1 MTSATTPLA
10 LQPWTAR
17 VTRRARRAHARRTA
31 RGVDRASPT
40 TRCDALDDAV
50 AAVGDAAAD
59 AASRLPEALAERPY
73 EVRVHTDTHLFPGL
87 AQYDAIGAHFNVP
100 AVLAATVVTTGV
112 GVLLASQLWERSFR
126 ALVFPEEAAEER
138 RRNAPPLTLCG
149 VDCSAYPIFGDPT
162 VQRAVA
168 FAARWHHGQYRRT
181 GETYV
186 THCIEAALILAAML
200 PTTAPGAVAK
210 KKYVDAVAACVLHDV
225 VDDTEC
231 ELQDVRLAFGDTV
244 ATLVADVSTLGKLPQ
259 ILRRSQ
265 RRRAENAAAAA
276 AKRAES
282 GGSESGASRT
292 RAGFEKRH
300 LPDADLE
307 RDAVREAGMT
317 GRALKIAETRENF
330 EGVDVLELA
339 SLRRMLW
346 SLVRDPRCFLIK
358 FADRIHN
365 MRTAYA
371 VDPAKAKFVANETL
385 QVWCSFA
392 EQLGMFAAKAEMEDL
407 SFAVKDPES
416 FRAVINARYDAW
428 GVDGVEASRRR
439 KKFAKRFERRK
450 AEEVRALEGYADSAS
465 RAISASAD
473 AEDDVA
479 SREDG
484 TVRRNRE
491 MKNLQTNEGGEKA
504 IVSGAVLSGRPAL
517 RAKWT
522 WEPPTGADVQ
532 MFFERIRRGE
542 NAGTPQDLRVSRADR
557 KARAAAET
565 ARRVAE
571 AARARALEE
580 ERLKRAKPLT
590 PEQESS
596 RALLACVPPFDVLRA
611 SNRSSAAA
619 AAAAAATAAADA
631 ATAAAVAGA
640 GADASARAYA
650 DARMGGASLEASL
663 EALQKCRDT
672 TLRSLQLDALAPGLR
687 VDIEGRLKSAHSTHL
702 KMRRKKASFAQVCDA
717 RALRVVVGEPGEQP
731 GTREEVMA
739 CYDLVEAIHKLYRPV
754 DGESDDYVSNP
765 KPSGYQSLHTAVV
778 GPDGALLEFQVRTR
792 AMHEAAEFG
801 DAAHWLYKDFIADAD
816 AAGREDTDT
825 SVNNVSSPF
834 ASPALKNR
842 NGDANRSGVA
852 VAAGAPVLIV
862 RGARGDRL
870 AAGVVCWA
878 QGSRMHV
885 VEPARGD
892 AFAPGFA
899 NAAGVVDVAEWVAM
913 GLHESLLERAV
924 AGGRLEPRQ
933 TGRGYAVIEFALCS
947 DGRWHQRDAYGRVLG
962 STVADPLD
970 VDALLDALETSS
982 AESSAERAKGGE
994 NAGSKEGAKDARE
1007 TRAAAADAD
1016 DVSGKSDAR
1025 RDAKKKEPTRI
1036 ELGEG
1041 ATSVVA
1047 DLASPDD
1054 AMVSLQVAAMQ
1065 RALQAYLDDADDEAP
1080 DGSRESSGAGETPSD
1095 AADAR
1100 DANGASRDA
1109 GGRLRGVENENENEN
1124 ENTGDG
1130 SGDVADVAD
1139 VVKTPETFSGSSFVP
1154 STFRETAA
1162 AAARAGVRAAER
1174 DLARAAAGGEAG
1186 AERAVEEA
1194 RKELRLRLD
1203 ALALDAAA
1211 ERRAKQRAAEQ
1222 KALRS
1227 GEGASPIFP
1236 IARAAAIGKM
1246 DAGDAL
1252 ASPARD
1258 ELAATAASGLFDAE
1272 DAAQMADMLSPLSGQ
1287 PSVTFDEEN
1296 VLVVA
1301 WTKREDGD
1309 ETAAMTPELIKVPK
1323 GVTAAQISRG
1333 VAGDRDDDARSDAD
1347 ADGFAKTSTDA
1358 SSPGMNNS
1366 VPELVNV
1373 NMEMVPADTPL
1384 KQGDQVFLGDER

>member
-10 LQPWTAR
+10 LQPWTSR
-17 VTRRARRAHARRTA
+17 VGRRARRAYARRVA
-31 RGVDRASPT
+31 KGLDRACPS
-40 TRCDALDDAV
+40 TRCDALDETVDAV
-50 AAVGDAAAD
+50 GVAVAD
-59 AASRLPEALAERPY
+59 AASRLPDTLGEHPY
-73 EVRVHTDTHLFPGL
+73 EVRVHTDTHMFPGL
-87 AQYDAIGAHFNVP
+87 AQYDAVGAHFNVP
-100 AVLAATVVTTGV
+100 AVLAATAVTTGV

-126 ALVFPEEAAEER
+126 AIVFPEEAAEER

-149 VDCSAYPIFGDPT
+149 VDCSAYPIFGDET
-162 VQRAVA
+162 VQRSVT

-200 PTTAPGAVAK
+200 PTTAPGAAAK
-210 KKYVDAVAACVLHDV
+210 RKYVDAVAACVLHDV

-231 ELQDVRLAFGDTV
+231 ELEDVRAAFGDTV

-276 AKRAES
+276 TKEMN
-282 GGSESGASRT
+282 ASR
-292 RAGFEKRH
+292 
-300 LPDADLE
+300 LDADLE
-307 RDAVREAGMT
+307 RDAVREAGIT

-371 VDPAKAKFVANETL
+371 VDPTKAKFVANETL

-392 EQLGMFAAKAEMEDL
+392 EQLGMFGAKAEMEDL
-407 SFAVKDPES
+407 SFAVKDPDS

-428 GVDGVEASRRR
+428 GVDGIEASRRR
-439 KKFAKRFERRK
+439 KKFAKRFESRSEAPRT
-450 AEEVRALEGYADSAS
+450 LEGYASRGNAAEADRLAS
-465 RAISASAD
+465 
-473 AEDDVA
+473 EDETARTFVPNA
-479 SREDG
+479 
-484 TVRRNRE
+484 
-491 MKNLQTNEGGEKA
+491 KA
-504 IVSGAVLSGRPAL
+504 IVSGAVEDPTL

-542 NAGTPQDLRVSRADR
+542 NAGTPRDLRASRAEGR
-557 KARAAAET
+557 SRAAAES

-580 ERLKRAKPLT
+580 ERLRRAKPT
-590 PEQESS
+590 TAEQESL

-631 ATAAAVAGA
+631 ATAATVAGA

-702 KMRRKKASFAQVCDA
+702 KMRRKNVPFAGVCDA

-731 GTREEVMA
+731 GTREEVVA

-754 DGESDDYVSNP
+754 DGESDDYVANP

-801 DAAHWLYKDFIADAD
+801 DAAHWLYKDFIAEAD
-816 AAGREDTDT
+816 AAGRVTEPAHTERATTDAAR
-825 SVNNVSSPF
+825 VSSSASNARGLERETRVSKMNDEN
-834 ASPALKNR
+834 ASPA
-842 NGDANRSGVA
+842 AE
-852 VAAGAPVLIV
+852 AGSPVLIV

-870 AAGVVCWA
+870 AAGVVSWA
-878 QGSRMHV
+878 EGSRMHV
-885 VEPARGD
+885 IEPARGD

-913 GLHESLLERAV
+913 GLHTSLLERAV
-924 AGGRLEPRQ
+924 AGGRLQPRQ

-947 DGRWHQRDAYGRVLG
+947 DGRWHQRDAYGRVIG

-982 AESSAERAKGGE
+982 EKAKAGNALSEEEDAAARA
-994 NAGSKEGAKDARE
+994 
-1007 TRAAAADAD
+1007 TRADA
-1016 DVSGKSDAR
+1016 GDASR
-1025 RDAKKKEPTRI
+1025 VEGSVASPSKIAEQPTRI

-1054 AMVSLQVAAMQ
+1054 AMVSLQVRAMQ
-1065 RALQAYLDDADDEAP
+1065 RALQAYLDDEDDEAP
-1080 DGSRESSGAGETPSD
+1080 DALEDSGALRATAGSGWRSGARARKKRDAVDAEKTKEASSAFSDVKDAARRLDGGWTAADRSENGREEASASLGVSGDGRKTPSV
-1095 AADAR
+1095 
-1100 DANGASRDA
+1100 
-1109 GGRLRGVENENENEN
+1109 LGVDP
-1124 ENTGDG
+1124 T
-1130 SGDVADVAD
+1130 A
-1139 VVKTPETFSGSSFVP
+1139 
-1154 STFRETAA
+1154 FRETAA
-1162 AAARAGVRAAER
+1162 AAARAGLRAAER

-1194 RKELRLRLD
+1194 RKELRLSLD

-1211 ERRAKQRAAEQ
+1211 ERRAKKRAAEAE
-1222 KALRS
+1222 ALRS
-1227 GEGASPIFP
+1227 GEKEAPIFP
-1236 IARAAAIGKM
+1236 IARAAA
-1246 DAGDAL
+1246 AGAPGGLDVGPE
-1252 ASPARD
+1252 ASPTGAP
-1258 ELAATAASGLFDAE
+1258 ASRLFDAE
-1272 DAAQMADMLSPLSGQ
+1272 DAAQMAEALSGQ
-1287 PSVTFDEEN
+1287 PTVTFDDEN

-1301 WTKREDGD
+1301 WTKKLDGD
-1309 ETAAMTPELIKVPK
+1309 ETKAMTPELIKAPK
-1323 GVTAAQISRG
+1323 GVTAAQVSRG
-1333 VAGDRDDDARSDAD
+1333 VAGDRVENATSDAD
-1347 ADGFAKTSTDA
+1347 ADGVGGASTGA
-1358 SSPGMNNS
+1358 SASRAGMNDS
-1366 VPELVNV
+1366 TPELVNV

>member
-619 AAAAAATAAADA
+619 AAAAAATAAACASA
-631 ATAAAVAGA
+631 ASRSTRRRGASGLSENSAGA
-640 GADASARAYA
+640 FLPRRRDASCTSRSSPS
-650 DARMGGASLEASL
+650 ASTA
-663 EALQKCRDT
+663 T
-672 TLRSLQLDALAPGLR
+672 TGSSR
-687 VDIEGRLKSAHSTHL
+687 
-702 KMRRKKASFAQVCDA
+702 
-717 RALRVVVGEPGEQP
+717 
-731 GTREEVMA
+731 
-739 CYDLVEAIHKLYRPV
+739 
-754 DGESDDYVSNP
+754 
-765 KPSGYQSLHTAVV
+765 
-778 GPDGALLEFQVRTR
+778 
-792 AMHEAAEFG
+792 
-801 DAAHWLYKDFIADAD
+801 AD
-816 AAGREDTDT
+816 AANL
-825 SVNNVSSPF
+825 SAHAFSP
-834 ASPALKNR
+834 
-842 NGDANRSGVA
+842 V
-852 VAAGAPVLIV
+852 
-862 RGARGDRL
+862 
-870 AAGVVCWA
+870 
-878 QGSRMHV
+878 
-885 VEPARGD
+885 
-892 AFAPGFA
+892 
-899 NAAGVVDVAEWVAM
+899 
-913 GLHESLLERAV
+913 
-924 AGGRLEPRQ
+924 
-933 TGRGYAVIEFALCS
+933 
-947 DGRWHQRDAYGRVLG
+947 
-962 STVADPLD
+962 
-970 VDALLDALETSS
+970 
-982 AESSAERAKGGE
+982 SAERA
-994 NAGSKEGAKDARE
+994 
-1007 TRAAAADAD
+1007 
-1016 DVSGKSDAR
+1016 
-1025 RDAKKKEPTRI
+1025 
-1036 ELGEG
+1036 
-1041 ATSVVA
+1041 
-1047 DLASPDD
+1047 SP
-1054 AMVSLQVAAMQ
+1054 
-1065 RALQAYLDDADDEAP
+1065 
-1080 DGSRESSGAGETPSD
+1080 
-1095 AADAR
+1095 
-1100 DANGASRDA
+1100 
-1109 GGRLRGVENENENEN
+1109 
-1124 ENTGDG
+1124 
-1130 SGDVADVAD
+1130 
-1139 VVKTPETFSGSSFVP
+1139 F
-1154 STFRETAA
+1154 
-1162 AAARAGVRAAER
+1162 
-1174 DLARAAAGGEAG
+1174 
-1186 AERAVEEA
+1186 
-1194 RKELRLRLD
+1194 
-1203 ALALDAAA
+1203 
-1211 ERRAKQRAAEQ
+1211 
-1222 KALRS
+1222 
-1227 GEGASPIFP
+1227 
-1236 IARAAAIGKM
+1236 
-1246 DAGDAL
+1246 
-1252 ASPARD
+1252 
-1258 ELAATAASGLFDAE
+1258 
-1272 DAAQMADMLSPLSGQ
+1272 
-1287 PSVTFDEEN
+1287 
-1296 VLVVA
+1296 
-1301 WTKREDGD
+1301 
-1309 ETAAMTPELIKVPK
+1309 
-1323 GVTAAQISRG
+1323 
-1333 VAGDRDDDARSDAD
+1333 
-1347 ADGFAKTSTDA
+1347 
-1358 SSPGMNNS
+1358 SSP
-1366 VPELVNV
+1366 
-1373 NMEMVPADTPL
+1373 
-1384 KQGDQVFLGDER
+1384 

>member
-1 MTSATTPLA
+1 MASATTPLA

-31 RGVDRASPT
+31 RGVDRASPS

-59 AASRLPEALAERPY
+59 AASRLPAALGEHYRPY

-126 ALVFPEEAAEER
+126 TLVFPEEAAEER

-200 PTTAPGAVAK
+200 PTTAPGAAAK

-276 AKRAES
+276 AKRGSES
-282 GGSESGASRT
+282 GGGSESGASGGV
-292 RAGFEKRH
+292 AGFENRFSNTF
-300 LPDADLE
+300 PDADLE

-439 KKFAKRFERRK
+439 KKFAKRFELRK
-450 AEEVRALEGYADSAS
+450 AEEVRALEGYASVS
-465 RAISASAD
+465 RVISAED
-473 AEDDVA
+473 AEDDTA
-479 SREDG
+479 SSHEDG
-484 TVRRNRE
+484 TARTS
-491 MKNLQTNEGGEKA
+491 LEGCEKA
-504 IVSGAVLSGRPAL
+504 IVSGAIVSDRPAL

-580 ERLKRAKPLT
+580 ERLKRAKPVT
-590 PEQESS
+590 PEQESL

-611 SNRSSAAA
+611 SNRSAAAA

-702 KMRRKKASFAQVCDA
+702 KMRRKKATFAQVCDA

-731 GTREEVMA
+731 GTREEVVA

-816 AAGREDTDT
+816 AAGREDTDA
-825 SVNNVSSPF
+825 SVNVSDVSNVSNVSDVSSPF
-834 ASPALKNR
+834 ASPKTETLHQN
-842 NGDANRSGVA
+842 GVA

-913 GLHESLLERAV
+913 GLHESLLERA
-924 AGGRLEPRQ
+924 AATGRLEPRQ

-970 VDALLDALETSS
+970 VDALLDALETSR
-982 AESSAERAKGGE
+982 ERAEREAKGGE
-994 NAGSKEGAKDARE
+994 NAGSEEGAKDARE
-1007 TRAAAADAD
+1007 TRADAADAD
-1016 DVSGKSDAR
+1016 DAEDVSGKSDAR

-1065 RALQAYLDDADDEAP
+1065 RALQAYLDDADDESP
-1080 DGSRESSGAGETPSD
+1080 DGAQKSSEKLGETPSD
-1095 AADAR
+1095 AADATRSAR
-1100 DANGASRDA
+1100 DANDASRDA
-1109 GGRLRGVENENENEN
+1109 AGRLRGGSTFRAARREWQENENENEN
-1124 ENTGDG
+1124 ENTLEGMR
-1130 SGDVADVAD
+1130 SGDVVKTD
-1139 VVKTPETFSGSSFVP
+1139 VVKTPSGSRNVP
-1154 STFRETAA
+1154 SAFRETAA
-1162 AAARAGVRAAER
+1162 AAARLAPSAPWRRRARSSVCAWTRSRWTPPRSGARSSAPLRRRRSGPERARRPSSQSRARRRLAPRRRARTPATRFRAPRAAP
-1174 DLARAAAGGEAG
+1174 
-1186 AERAVEEA
+1186 
-1194 RKELRLRLD
+1194 
-1203 ALALDAAA
+1203 
-1211 ERRAKQRAAEQ
+1211 RRAGSSTPRTPRRWRR
-1222 KALRS
+1222 RS
-1227 GEGASPIFP
+1227 
-1236 IARAAAIGKM
+1236 R
-1246 DAGDAL
+1246 
-1252 ASPARD
+1252 ASPA
-1258 ELAATAASGLFDAE
+1258 
-1272 DAAQMADMLSPLSGQ
+1272 
-1287 PSVTFDEEN
+1287 
-1296 VLVVA
+1296 
-1301 WTKREDGD
+1301 
-1309 ETAAMTPELIKVPK
+1309 
-1323 GVTAAQISRG
+1323 
-1333 VAGDRDDDARSDAD
+1333 
-1347 ADGFAKTSTDA
+1347 
-1358 SSPGMNNS
+1358 
-1366 VPELVNV
+1366 
-1373 NMEMVPADTPL
+1373 
-1384 KQGDQVFLGDER
+1384 